1 MHLCDEKVGA
11 MVCCTERPYMIYSIP
26 YVLLTV
32 FLGLLA
38 LLHEKYK
45 DDPSVPVNITAV
57 GILMFFVFF
66 GFRGFVFHD
75 WTSYYVEF
83 EEIDVYKLS
92 TYEFGNIK
100 EHEPGWL
107 LLSILCK
114 GIINN
119 YHFFIFVI
127 TLADVILFCRFLKRY
142 TDNILLSMVIFLAF
156 GGFASMCNLLR
167 NILAIMIFV
176 NALPYLEKRKPI
188 PYFLLCVLAFSFH
201 YSSIFFFPLYFFLH
215 RHTNKY
221 VYLAIVIVCNIVFV
235 LHVPI
240 LLSLVKIFH
249 VGGDFLERKIEVYT
263 ETTGSRGIG
272 LGFLER
278 LLTAL
283 LIFCYYDKLT
293 KARKS
298 NCMFVNA
305 FLLYLTTFSALSE
318 FDEIAKRF
326 SILYLFSYWI
336 LWPEIRKCF
345 YFPNNR
351 LLFNIF
357 LGLYCVLKIVT
368 TVNHVVMEYD
378 NILLGGIKSYQERK
392 YIFSKE
398 FQNPDE

>member
-1 MHLCDEKVGA
+1 
-11 MVCCTERPYMIYSIP
+11 MIYSIP
-26 YVLLTV
+26 YVLLIV
-32 FLGLLA
+32 FLGILA
-38 LLHEKYK
+38 VFYERFK
-45 DDPSVPVNITAV
+45 DEDSSVSMNINIV
-57 GILMFFVFF
+57 GIFVFFVFF

-83 EEIDVYKLS
+83 DNIELSKIS

-107 LLSILCK
+107 ILNILCK
-114 GIINN
+114 SIFNS
-119 YHFFIFVI
+119 YHFLIFVI
-127 TLADVILFCRFLKRY
+127 TLVDVILFCRFLRKY
-142 TDNILLSMVIFLAF
+142 SDNVLLSMVIFLAF

-176 NALPYLEKRKPI
+176 NALPFLEKRKPL
-188 PYFLLCVLAFSFH
+188 PYFLLCSLAFCFH
-201 YSSIFFFPLYFFLH
+201 YSSLFFFPLYFFLH

-221 VYLAIVIVCNIVFV
+221 VYLAIVIVCNVIFV

-240 LLSLVKIFH
+240 LLSLVKILH
-249 VGGDFLERKIEVYT
+249 IGGDFLERKLEVYT
-263 ETTGSRGIG
+263 ETTSSRGIG
-272 LGFLER
+272 LGFIER
-278 LLTAL
+278 FLTAV

-293 KARKS
+293 KSRKENS
-298 NCMFVNA
+298 MFINA

-336 LWPEIRKCF
+336 LWIEIRKCF
-345 YFPNNR
+345 YYPNNR
-351 LLFNIF
+351 LLFNSF

-368 TVNHVVMEYD
+368 TVNHVVMDYD
-378 NILLGGIKSYQERK
+378 NILLGGIKAYPERK
-392 YIFSKE
+392 YIFDKE